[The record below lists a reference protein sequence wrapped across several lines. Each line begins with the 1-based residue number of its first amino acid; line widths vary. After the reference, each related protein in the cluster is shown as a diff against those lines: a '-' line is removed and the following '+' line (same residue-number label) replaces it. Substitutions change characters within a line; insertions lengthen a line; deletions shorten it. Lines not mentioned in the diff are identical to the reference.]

1 MSLDEILRPMTPPAV
16 RPSVPLVT
24 DLARD
29 PASWAGWEAIN
40 GTQDLWV
47 FGYGSLV
54 VPGDIERTLQR
65 ELDLDL
71 EFAPAELRG
80 YRRVW
85 NAGMDNRHGD
95 HTDKFYLLPDGFRPD
110 YAIIFLG
117 LVPSASSV
125 VNGVVFRVSRAELA
139 SFDRRERRYERVE
152 CTADVIADLPTSGRV
167 YMYSPTTTA
176 QEVAVAGRESGRAAI
191 PESYRRIV
199 EDGFLELGPEAHA
212 QFLRTTSGAPDPV
225 EPLSVVHPSRS
236 KTTIESVESPSA

>member
-1 MSLDEILRPMTPPAV
+1 MSLDEILPPMTPPAV
-16 RPSVPLVT
+16 GRSVPQVT

-29 PASWAGWEAIN
+29 PASRAGSEGIH
-40 GTQDLWV
+40 GPQDLWI

-65 ELDLDL
+65 EVDLDL
-71 EFAPAELRG
+71 EWAPAELKG
-80 YRRVW
+80 HRRVW
-85 NAGMDNRHGD
+85 NAGMENLHGD

-110 YAIIFLG
+110 YTIIFLG
-117 LVPSASSV
+117 LTPSASST
-125 VNGVVFRVSRAELA
+125 VNGVVFRVRRAELA

-152 CTADVIADLPTSGRV
+152 CTVDVIAERPMPGRV
-167 YMYSPTTTA
+167 YMYSPTTAA

-212 QFLRTTSGAPDPV
+212 QFLRTTSSAPDPV
-225 EPLSVVHPSRS
+225 EPLSVVHPSQS
-236 KTTIESVESPSA
+236 KTTIEPVESPST